1 MHPTELPQWA
11 KDRVFERRGTHHI
24 HSGFDPAKTALIV
37 IDLQNSFMDQNINVL
52 SHIPCAVEIV
62 PNVNRLAAALRDAGG
77 MVYWIKG
84 VTDDEVRKNWTV
96 WLDMM
101 KPEKRAKTAAL
112 GPDSFESQLHSS
124 LDIREEDEIVVKRRF
139 SAFLE
144 NSSDLHA
151 RLQAR
156 GIDTVIITGTLT
168 NICCESSARDAMMM
182 NYKMIMVSDGTATH
196 TDQEHIASLTVMYT
210 NFGDVME
217 TDMLIG
223 EINREQKAA

>member
-1 MHPTELPQWA
+1 MHPKELPQWA
-11 KDRVFERRGTHHI
+11 KDRVLERRGTHHI
-24 HSGFDPAKTALIV
+24 HSGFDPSKTALIV
-37 IDLQNSFMDQNINVL
+37 IDLQNSFMDENISVL
-52 SHIPCAVEIV
+52 SYIKNAVEIV
-62 PNVNRLAAALRDAGG
+62 PNVNRLAASLRDAGG

-112 GPDSFESQLHSS
+112 GADSYESQLHAS
-124 LDIREEDEIVVKRRF
+124 LDIRGEDEIVVKRRF

-156 GIDTVIITGTLT
+156 GIDTVLIAGTLT

-182 NYKMIMVSDGTATH
+182 NYKIIMVSDGTATH
-196 TDQEHIASLTVMYT
+196 TDQEHLSSLTVMYT
-210 NFGDVME
+210 NFGDVMD
-217 TDMLIG
+217 TDMLIS
-223 EINREQKAA
+223 EILQERKVA